1 MSTLGTKC
9 INTLIIPCFNL
20 NYTSFTKTS
29 VCYHVQVAYSFGTL
43 KDGGIS
49 SVGGISFF
57 MISISAIVS
66 TAFPYAYR
74 QI

>member
-1 MSTLGTKC
+1 MSTVGTKC

-20 NYTSFTKTS
+20 YDTSFTETS

-43 KDGGIS
+43 KDGRIS
-49 SVGGISFF
+49 SVGGISFP

-66 TAFPYAYR
+66 AAFSYAYS